1 MKKILF
7 GFAALTLIVLGACK
21 KEVKPVGEGDRALQ
35 AGIVPCSDTVVLP
48 QVISGPRLLDKDSIY
63 ILNGKTYVSATGIL
77 TIEAGTRIEGVRKDS
92 ARDASA
98 LVITRG
104 GKIFANGDSCNPIV
118 FTTRINGSNAVAN
131 PGDWGGVVILGKSI
145 VNKSNPLIEGIDQPL
160 LPPGI
165 SANYGGTDSL
175 DNSGVVKFV
184 RIEYAGAVVA
194 PNKELNGLTL
204 GGVGSG
210 TTLHHIQVLWGADD
224 AFEFFGGTVNAR
236 YLVATDMND
245 DGLDF
250 DYGYRGAIQFAL
262 ITRSNC
268 CFAQTFADANGIECD
283 NDEICNSGDLPRTR
297 PILSNITIVGGA
309 NSALTGTLNG
319 VRFRR
324 STDFV
329 MRNSVIMGYGNSST
343 SWAVAID
350 SCTGG
355 FPTKAPFL
363 YNVVHSFAAAN
374 TNLAPLP
381 ATNVAITPLTSG
393 VGLITP
399 FTCGAG
405 GNGLNFAPANAASAP
420 IVNAANFVTN
430 WPANIIPTSN
440 SFVNKTVTYR
450 GAFAQANRNWL
461 GCWTSCTGFTAP
473 ASGCQ

>member
-7 GFAALTLIVLGACK
+7 GFAALTLVVLGACK
-21 KEVKPVGEGDRALQ
+21 KEIKPVGDDRALQ

-48 QVISGPRLLDKDSIY
+48 NVISGPRLLDKDSIY
-63 ILNGKTYVSATGIL
+63 ILNGKTYVSGTGIL

-175 DNSGVVKFV
+175 DNSGVMKFV

-210 TTLHHIQVLWGADD
+210 TTLHHIEVAWGADD
-224 AFEFFGGTVNAR
+224 AFEFFGGTVNAS
-236 YLVATDMND
+236 YLVALSPND

-250 DYGYRGAIQFAL
+250 DYGYRGAIQFAVVV
-262 ITRSNC
+262 RANC
-268 CFAQTFADANGIECD
+268 CFTQTFADANGIECD

-297 PILSNITIVGGA
+297 PILNNITIVGGQS
-309 NSALTGTLNG
+309 SALTGTLNG
-319 VRFRR
+319 ARFRR
-324 STDFV
+324 STNYLL
-329 MRNSVIMGYGNSST
+329 RNSVVIGYSN
-343 SWAVAID
+343 AIAWD
-350 SCTGG
+350 ACAPDT
-355 FPTKAPFL
+355 FPSKASFE
-363 YNVVHSFAAAN
+363 YNVIQGFAVPATPYTPSTPAIPSTNIIVPTTAAASLN
-374 TNLAPLP
+374 A
-381 ATNVAITPLTSG
+381 
-393 VGLITP
+393 P
-399 FTCGAG
+399 FTCGTSGQGLDYSPTAAALPAG
-405 GNGLNFAPANAASAP
+405 TG
-420 IVNAANFVTN
+420 ANFVTR
-430 WPANIIPTSN
+430 WPADIIPTSN
-440 SFVNKTVTYR
+440 SFVNKLVTYK
-450 GAFAQANRNWL
+450 GAFAPDNRNWL
-461 GCWTSCTGFTAP
+461 GCWSTCIGFLPP